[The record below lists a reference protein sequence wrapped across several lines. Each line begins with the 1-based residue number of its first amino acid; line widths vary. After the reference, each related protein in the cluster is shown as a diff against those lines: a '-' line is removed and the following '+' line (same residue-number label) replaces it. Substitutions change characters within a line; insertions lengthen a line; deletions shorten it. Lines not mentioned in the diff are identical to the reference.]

1 MANED
6 HELVRRALDGDTG
19 SFDLLVEKYMSRS
32 YWIALRMVNDPGEA
46 EDILQDAF
54 LKAYQG
60 LKGFRGEAGFFTWF
74 CRILIH
80 QCQDHLRKKR
90 FRSRFHFLFQ
100 REGEE
105 DDEKNIEE
113 EYADPH
119 WSSSPEKVM
128 EQAESSHLIQEAL
141 SDLPVRQRRVFILR
155 HLQGLRI
162 REIAKTL
169 GISEGTIKIHL
180 FRAVQ
185 SLRKRLGETLGD
197 QP

>member
-6 HELVRRALDGDTG
+6 HELVRRALEGDTG
-19 SFDLLVEKYMSRS
+19 SFDLLVEKYTSRS
-32 YWIALRMVNDPGEA
+32 YWIALRMVNDPSEA
-46 EDILQDAF
+46 EDLLQDAF

-80 QCQDHLRKKR
+80 QCQDHLRKKH
-90 FRSRFHFLFQ
+90 FRSRFSFLFQ

-105 DDEKNIEE
+105 GDKKNLEE
-113 EYADPH
+113 DYADPH

-128 EQAESSHLIQEAL
+128 EQAESSHLIQEAI
-141 SDLPVRQRRVFILR
+141 SELPVRQRRVFILR

-162 REIAKTL
+162 REIAGTL